1 MDAAEILA
9 AAGRRQADID
19 QRIREAEAK
28 LKARAEARKG
38 KPGRMTSAEQ
48 AIEDRLNELL
58 VRLKRGYLP
67 GETMS
72 AARAPAE
79 SR

>member
-48 AIEDRLNELL
+48 AIEDRLNEL
-58 VRLKRGYLP
+58 
-67 GETMS
+67 EN
-72 AARAPAE
+72 ARALLTSE
-79 SR
+79 EYEKKRSEILSSL

>member
-48 AIEDRLNELL
+48 AIETGSTSCSFGSKEAICL
-58 VRLKRGYLP
+58 
-67 GETMS
+67 
-72 AARAPAE
+72 AR
-79 SR
+79 R